1 MRLLL
6 VSFIALLSFQSLS
19 QKLQVTAL
27 TTEHQ
32 NNPIGIDVR
41 TPRFSWKIVSQQN
54 DVMQTSYEIR
64 VGEETSKI
72 DVKKNIWQSGKVQSD
87 QSVLVPYAGPV
98 LKSKKR
104 YFWQVR
110 TTDNKGNTS
119 LWSEVKFFE
128 TGMLQPSDWKASWI
142 EPDIASDSVG
152 QPAPLL
158 RREFNLKV
166 VKSARLYIT
175 AHGIYE
181 AHINGTRVGNQYLTP
196 GWTSYG
202 KRLQYQVYDVT
213 NLVRSGANATG
224 VILGDGWY
232 RGHLAWENNKNIYG
246 KKVGVL
252 YQLEV
257 TYANGDV
264 EVITSDDKW
273 KSSTGPFV
281 KNGIYYGENYD
292 ARLEKTGWTES
303 GYKDSDWKG
312 VKVTNE
318 SKDNLIASYGPPVT
332 KHEVFK
338 PVKIFKT
345 PKGETVVDFGQNL
358 VGWIT
363 LKVKG
368 KAGDKVTIQ
377 HAEVLDKE
385 KNFYIT
391 NLRAAQAEVVYTLK
405 GSGDEVYEPRLSF
418 FGFRYVKVDGYPGT
432 LTNESI
438 KAVAVYSDM
447 TPTGKFSSSHALVNQ
462 LQHNIQWGQKGNFVD
477 VPTDCPQRDERLGW
491 TGDAQVFARTAAY
504 NMNVAHFFSKWLKD
518 LSADQRADGAI
529 PFVIPNVLGQNAMA
543 STGWADAG
551 VIIPWNMYMA
561 YGDKKILEDQY
572 ESMKA
577 WVGFMEKSSKNDLWN
592 SGFHFGDWL
601 FYSPGDDR
609 DGRSAVTD
617 KYMIAQCF
625 WANSTEILLNTAK
638 LLGKTEDEKHYTE
651 WLKRIKDAF
660 AKEYMTPSGRLIS
673 GTQTAYVLALNFDML
688 PESLRD
694 AAASRLAE
702 NVKSYNNHLTTGFL
716 GTPYLCHVLTRFG
729 YLDTAYDLLQQ
740 ETYPSWLYPVK
751 MGATTI
757 WERWDGMKPDSTFQ
771 TPSMNSFNHYA
782 YGAIGDWMYRTI
794 SGLKETAPG
803 YKQFTIAPQ
812 PGGKFTNAQAELNTP
827 YGIASSSW
835 NISNGIFQLDVVVP
849 PNTTAEVIL
858 PKTGNEKITERQTNV
873 LKSNSEK
880 SGNDTKVKLGSGSY
894 HFEYS
899 WKPVSGS

>member
-1 MRLLL
+1 MRQLLIL
-6 VSFIALLSFQSLS
+6 VLSLLSFQSFT
-19 QKLQVTAL
+19 QKLQVSSL

-32 NNPIGIDVR
+32 NNPLGIDVL
-41 TPRFSWKIVSQQN
+41 TPRFSWKIVSPQS
-54 DVMQTSYEIR
+54 DVMQTAYEIR
-64 VGEETSKI
+64 VGEDASSTE
-72 DVKKNIWQSGKVQSD
+72 VKKISWQTGKVQSD
-87 QSVLVPYAGPV
+87 QSVLIPYAGPA
-98 LKSKKR
+98 LKSKKK

-119 LWSEVKFFE
+119 AWSEVKSFE
-128 TGMLQPSDWKASWI
+128 TGILQQSDWKASWI
-142 EPDIASDSVG
+142 EPDIPSDSVG
-152 QPAPLL
+152 QPAPLM

-213 NLVRSGANATG
+213 HLVRSGANATG

-246 KKVGVL
+246 KKVGLL

-257 TYANGDV
+257 TYADGST
-264 EVITSDDKW
+264 EVVVSDDKW
-273 KSSTGPFV
+273 KCATGPFV

-292 ARLEKTGWTES
+292 ARLEKTGWTET
-303 GYKDSDWKG
+303 GYREQDWRG
-312 VKVTNE
+312 VKVTSE
-318 SKDNLIASYGPPVT
+318 GKENLIASYGPPVT

-338 PVKIFKT
+338 PIKIFKT

-358 VGWIT
+358 VGWIS

-368 KAGDKVTIQ
+368 KAGDKIIIQ
-377 HAEVLDKE
+377 HAEVLDKD
-385 KNFYIT
+385 KNFYNT
-391 NLRAAQAEVVYTLK
+391 NLRAAKAEVIYTLK
-405 GSGDEVYEPRLSF
+405 GSTEEVYEPRLSF
-418 FGFRYVKVDGYPGT
+418 FGFRYIKVDGFPGS
-432 LTNESI
+432 LTNENI
-438 KAVAVYSDM
+438 KAIAVYSDM
-447 TPTGKFSSSHALVNQ
+447 TPTGKFSSSHSLVNQ

-491 TGDAQVFARTAAY
+491 TGDAQVFARTAAF

-518 LSADQRADGAI
+518 LAADQREDGAI
-529 PFVIPNVLGQNAMA
+529 PFVVPNVLGKNAMA

-561 YGDKKILEDQY
+561 YGDRKILEEQY

-577 WVGFMEKSSKNDLWN
+577 WVGFMEKNSKNDLWN

-601 FYSPGDDR
+601 FFSPGDDR

-638 LLGKTEDEKHYTE
+638 LLGKTEDEKHYTA
-651 WLKRIKDAF
+651 WLRRIKDAF
-660 AKEYMTPSGRLIS
+660 TKEYMTPSGRLIS

-688 PESLRD
+688 PESLR
-694 AAASRLAE
+694 AAAAARLAE
-702 NVKSYNNHLTTGFL
+702 NVKSYDNHLTTGFL

-729 YLDTAYDLLQQ
+729 YIDIAYDLLQQ

-794 SGLKETAPG
+794 AGLQETAPG
-803 YKQFTIAPQ
+803 YKQIKVAPQ
-812 PGGKFTNAQAELNTP
+812 PGGKFTSAQAELNTP
-827 YGIASSSW
+827 YGTASSSW
-835 NISNGIFQLDVVVP
+835 KISNGIFQLDVVVP
-849 PNTTAEVIL
+849 PNTTAEVVL
-858 PKTGNEKITERQTNV
+858 PKTGDEKITERQTNS
-873 LKSNSEK
+873 LKGKEK

-894 HFEYS
+894 HFEYN
-899 WKPVSGS
+899 WKNQPGS